1 MFQSNLILT
10 NNILYKEVV
19 MGKKILVVDDDPSI
33 VKLIKTRLE
42 ANNYQVIIAE
52 DGEECVK
59 KILSDKPD
67 LIILDILMPRAD
79 GYDVLIGIKEI
90 RAIAGGIPTIPVI
103 VLTAL
108 SDPRVKDMIEK
119 EEISDYIVKPF
130 NAEDLLLR
138 VRKALDKERD

>member
-1 MFQSNLILT
+1 
-10 NNILYKEVV
+10 
-19 MGKKILVVDDDPSI
+19 MGKKILVVDDDPNI

-90 RAIAGGIPTIPVI
+90 RAIAGGMPAIPVI

-108 SDPRVKDMIEK
+108 SDPRVRDMIEK
-119 EEISDYIVKPF
+119 EEIKDYIVKPF
-130 NAEDLLLR
+130 NAEDLLAK
-138 VRKALDKERD
+138 VKKALEG